1 MRRLIFVLLAVAA
14 LWGCASKI
22 EVQSDTKWSG
32 VVNQADVTGEGYT
45 TYVLWYNAPGFMFS
59 KETEAGYLR
68 VRFKQGKGDEP
79 ETTAPYGSIWGQA
92 Y

>member
-1 MRRLIFVLLAVAA
+1 MRRLIFMLLAVAA
-14 LWGCASKI
+14 LCGCVRQI

-32 VVNQADVTGEGYT
+32 VVDQANVVGEGYS
-45 TYVLWYNAPGFMFS
+45 TYVLWPNAPGFTFS

-68 VRFKQGKGDEP
+68 VRFKQGRGDEP
-79 ETTAPYGSIWGQA
+79 ETTAPYGTIWGSA